1 MNEGCHGVVVAS
13 LIPTIGDRYQTSA
26 TELCLTV
33 LAGVRHLAAF
43 IHRASSS
50 LPLSGKSEAL
60 NKVCY
65 KGQ

>member
-1 MNEGCHGVVVAS
+1 MVVAS

-26 TELCLTV
+26 MELCLAS
-33 LAGVRHLAAF
+33 LAGVTGILLAAF
-43 IHRASSS
+43 IHRESSS
-50 LPLSGKSEAL
+50 LPLSGKSKAL